1 ISYHTPRQAIFEAAL
16 LLNSPLQQEP
26 WELAALTRI
35 LFENLL
41 KIKVPLFDDIKHAS
55 LSKLKPVKTVKHE
68 QPPSAQTLAME
79 REYEQKRLKEI
90 ELRNKMAEQI
100 QSLLKGKRG
109 GLRKPLPPVS
119 WPGPWGPRVTQ
130 TQRRLRL
137 TFRSAQLMTDEG
149 MTNEGMTSLFT

>member
-1 ISYHTPRQAIFEAAL
+1 LHFCG
-16 LLNSPLQQEP
+16 QEP